1 MITFIFG
8 RWIMG
13 SGIATHRAQENSHL
27 LWRARV
33 LLVEPDARDRQY
45 YSAIL
50 QRQGFE
56 VYACT
61 SYNDAER
68 ILATGPVDFAV
79 INQGSR
85 AFEGRTLLERVLT
98 IDRHIPVVVLTRA
111 VDMNCYLEA
120 MQMGAVDY
128 LEKPLSAEEVL
139 RLIETHLRPR
149 AAVV

>member
-1 MITFIFG
+1 
-8 RWIMG
+8 MG
-13 SGIATHRAQENSHL
+13 SGIASHRAQENSHI

-33 LLVEPDARDRQY
+33 LLVEPDSRDRQY

-50 QRQGFE
+50 QQRGFE
-56 VYACT
+56 VCVCT
-61 SYNDAER
+61 SYHDGER
-68 ILATGPVDFAV
+68 FLANGPVDFAV

-98 IDRHIPVVVLTRA
+98 IDRHIPVVVLTRS

-128 LEKPLSAEEVL
+128 LEKPLSSEQVL
-139 RLIETHLRPR
+139 RVIETHLRPR